1 MTTAPHL
8 ARDRRLGFLA
18 GAAAYGLWG
27 LFPIYFKAL
36 ASVRPLE
43 VLAHRIVWAAAI
55 LLGLVW
61 WQGLGRDLRAA
72 LRSRRSLGVLLCST
86 AAIALN
92 WFVYISA
99 VISGHVL
106 ETSLGYFMTPLV
118 SVLLGVVVLRERL
131 ARPVLLAAGLA
142 VVGVSCMTVQAGRVP
157 AIALVLAF
165 SFGSYGLLRKV
176 VPVGV
181 VVGLAIETLLLL
193 PFAAGYLAWSR
204 SAGTL
209 AFLSGA
215 WTRDALLL
223 VSGPLTAGPL
233 LLFGGAVRRLP
244 LSTVGFLQY
253 ISPTIQFLLAI
264 LLYREAFSSAVA
276 LAFGFIW
283 AGLAVFAVHSIRDA
297 RSRGAGDRPAP
308 DASVQEPA

>member
-1 MTTAPHL
+1 MSTAAQL
-8 ARDRRLGFLA
+8 ARDRRIGFLA

-55 LLGLVW
+55 LVCLAW
-61 WQGLGRDLRAA
+61 WQGLLGQVSAT

-86 AAIALN
+86 AAIAFN

-99 VISGHVL
+99 VVSGQIL

-131 ARPVLLAAGLA
+131 ARPVLVAAALA
-142 VVGVSCMTVQAGRVP
+142 VVGVSWMTVQAGRVP
-157 AIALVLAF
+157 VIALLLAF

-176 VPVGV
+176 VPVAV

-193 PFAAGYLAWSR
+193 PLAAGYLAWSR
-204 SAGTL
+204 WNGTL
-209 AFLSGA
+209 AFFSGE
-215 WTRDALLL
+215 WSRDALLL
-223 VSGPLTAGPL
+223 LSGPLTAGPL
-233 LLFGGAVRRLP
+233 LLFGGAVKRLP

-253 ISPTIQFLLAI
+253 ISPTIQFLLAV
-264 LLYREAFSSAVA
+264 LVYREAFSSAVA

-283 AGLAVFAVHSIRDA
+283 AGLAVFAAHSIRAA
-297 RSRGAGDRPAP
+297 RSRGPARLP
-308 DASVQEPA
+308 VPEIQEPA

>member
-1 MTTAPHL
+1 MTAQL
-8 ARDRRLGFLA
+8 ARERRIGFLA

-27 LFPIYFKAL
+27 LFPLYFKAL
-36 ASVRPLE
+36 ASIRPLE

-55 LLGLVW
+55 LLGLAW
-61 WQGLGRDLRAA
+61 WQGRSAEVRAT
-72 LRSRRSLGVLLCST
+72 LVSPRNLGVLVCST

-92 WFVYISA
+92 WLVYITA
-99 VISGHVL
+99 VINGHVL

-131 ARPVLLAAGLA
+131 ARPVLIAAGLA
-142 VVGVSCMTVQAGRVP
+142 LVGVTCMTLHAGRVP
-157 AIALVLAF
+157 VIALVLAF
-165 SFGSYGLLRKV
+165 SFGGYGLLRKI
-176 VPVGV
+176 VPVPV

-193 PFAAGYLAWSR
+193 PLAAGFLLWSR

-209 AFLSGA
+209 GFLSGP

-223 VSGPLTAGPL
+223 LSGPLTAGPL

-244 LSTVGFLQY
+244 LSTLGFLQY
-253 ISPTIQFLLAI
+253 ISPTIQFLLAVF
-264 LLYREAFSSAVA
+264 LYREAFSSAVA

-283 AGLAVFAVHSIRDA
+283 TGLAVFAAHSIRDA
-297 RSRGAGDRPAP
+297 RARAASDRNATEVPA
-308 DASVQEPA
+308 QEPA

>member
-1 MTTAPHL
+1 MPTAAQV
-8 ARDRRLGFLA
+8 ARDRRAGFLA

-55 LLGLVW
+55 LLCLVW
-61 WQGLGRDLRAA
+61 WQGLGGHLRAA
-72 LRSRRSLGVLLCST
+72 LRSRRSLAVLLCST
-86 AAIALN
+86 AALAFN

-99 VISGHVL
+99 VVSGQIL

-118 SVLLGVVVLRERL
+118 SVLLGVVVLHERL
-131 ARPVLLAAGLA
+131 ARPVILAAALA
-142 VVGVSCMTVQAGRVP
+142 LVGVSWMTLQAGRVP
-157 AIALVLAF
+157 AIALALAF
-165 SFGSYGLLRKV
+165 SFGSYGLLRKI
-176 VPVGV
+176 VPVGA

-193 PFAAGYLAWSR
+193 PLAAGYLIW
-204 SAGTL
+204 AGTAGEL

-244 LSTVGFLQY
+244 LSTLGFLQY
-253 ISPTIQFLLAI
+253 ISPTIQFLLAV
-264 LLYREAFSSAVA
+264 LVYREAFSSGVA

-283 AGLAVFAVHSIRDA
+283 TGLAIFAAHSIRDA
-297 RSRGAGDRPAP
+297 GRFTGLSAAPGRTPA
-308 DASVQEPA
+308 